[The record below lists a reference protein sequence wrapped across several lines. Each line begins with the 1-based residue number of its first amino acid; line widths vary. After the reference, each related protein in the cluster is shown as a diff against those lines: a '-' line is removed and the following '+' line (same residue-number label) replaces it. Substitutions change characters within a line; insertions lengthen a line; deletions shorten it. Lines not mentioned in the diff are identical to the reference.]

1 MSERGR
7 EAEED
12 GGHLLWICLKKK
24 KTDGHNMFKKNK
36 RWEDTLTRKVILTLW
51 EKSLKGNRLEYFYV
65 GNHQRVGRRKIT
77 CESRKAAKEEERQQD
92 QKTEG
97 WMVKT
102 PSELNGNLNAVTES
116 SLTSFTEQMHP
127 AVLVSD
133 VAALV
138 RYLVTVNDVF
148 NLLAQPCPNLVLV
161 LKRT

>member
-1 MSERGR
+1 
-7 EAEED
+7 
-12 GGHLLWICLKKK
+12 
-24 KTDGHNMFKKNK
+24 
-36 RWEDTLTRKVILTLW
+36 
-51 EKSLKGNRLEYFYV
+51 
-65 GNHQRVGRRKIT
+65 
-77 CESRKAAKEEERQQD
+77 
-92 QKTEG
+92 
-97 WMVKT
+97 MVKT